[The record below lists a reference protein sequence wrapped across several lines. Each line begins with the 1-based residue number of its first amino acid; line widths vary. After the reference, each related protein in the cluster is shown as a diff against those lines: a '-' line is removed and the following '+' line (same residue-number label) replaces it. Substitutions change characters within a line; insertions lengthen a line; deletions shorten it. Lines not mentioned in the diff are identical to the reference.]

1 MKVLHSGL
9 GTSGLAIGKA
19 VVLAKSVSNS
29 ASHSGVGSLSGEAA
43 AEAFL
48 KILSEET
55 ENTAAIAESNELME
69 PQVEMLEDSSLEDA
83 VIADINEGQTLDIAV
98 DNARKHFCGLFEGI
112 DDEYLKARSADVE
125 DLFNRLKSR
134 MIGNILPSVLDSLE
148 AGSVIVADSLATS
161 DTVKMDVSKIAALV
175 CEKGSRTSHVCIFAK
190 NNGIPALVGV
200 EGCDVDIRDG
210 DILIVDADSGDVVI
224 NPDEATLKSAELR
237 IFGLRPDPDH
247 SGLTQDSVSED
258 TSPII
263 INGRPRQVMGNAGS
277 LNEVKMAIAGGAAGI
292 GLFRSEFSYMQGSDF
307 PTEDSLIATYSEMAR
322 ACNGNVLCIRTLD
335 IGGDKALPFCTF
347 KKEPNPFLGV
357 RGIRFSLSRKDVF
370 KTQLRAILRV
380 SANYP
385 LGIMFPMISDIS
397 ELKEAKSVLNECK
410 AELTA
415 DIFPFDASLPVGIMV
430 ETPAAVFCAED
441 LAHESDFFSIGT
453 NDLTQYVMSADR
465 GNPDV
470 SSLCSPDRKAVLEA
484 IRLTIE
490 AGHKAGIKVSMCGEY
505 ASDPS
510 ATALL
515 LSLGLDNF
523 SVAPT
528 SVRQL
533 RHSLR
538 KSQGR
543 RLP

>member
-1 MKVLHSGL
+1 M
-9 GTSGLAIGKA
+9 
-19 VVLAKSVSNS
+19 
-29 ASHSGVGSLSGEAA
+29 
-43 AEAFL
+43 
-48 KILSEET
+48 
-55 ENTAAIAESNELME
+55 
-69 PQVEMLEDSSLEDA
+69 
-83 VIADINEGQTLDIAV
+83 
-98 DNARKHFCGLFEGI
+98 
-112 DDEYLKARSADVE
+112 
-125 DLFNRLKSR
+125 
-134 MIGNILPSVLDSLE
+134 
-148 AGSVIVADSLATS
+148 
-161 DTVKMDVSKIAALV
+161 
-175 CEKGSRTSHVCIFAK
+175 
-190 NNGIPALVGV
+190 
-200 EGCDVDIRDG
+200 
-210 DILIVDADSGDVVI
+210 
-224 NPDEATLKSAELR
+224 
-237 IFGLRPDPDH
+237 
-247 SGLTQDSVSED
+247 
-258 TSPII
+258 
-263 INGRPRQVMGNAGS
+263 
-277 LNEVKMAIAGGAAGI
+277 
-292 GLFRSEFSYMQGSDF
+292 
-307 PTEDSLIATYSEMAR
+307 
-322 ACNGNVLCIRTLD
+322 
-335 IGGDKALPFCTF
+335 
-347 KKEPNPFLGV
+347 
-357 RGIRFSLSRKDVF
+357 F